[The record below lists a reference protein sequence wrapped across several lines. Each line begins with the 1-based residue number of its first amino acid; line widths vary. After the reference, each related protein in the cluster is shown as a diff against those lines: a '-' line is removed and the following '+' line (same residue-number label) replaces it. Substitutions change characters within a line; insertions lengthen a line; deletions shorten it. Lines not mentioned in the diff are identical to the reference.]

1 MKRRIIGILTVIAFL
16 ATTAAAQTSQR
27 TTREDV
33 GRERHRSDQVIVR
46 LSPGARI
53 SQLNDR
59 QGTRTLEQIAGTD
72 YYVLELPAGSGR
84 FTDRLRE
91 LADEPGLLEATPNFT
106 YSAPELLQTSQ
117 AFIDQTSQAFIDQT
131 SQAFIDQT
139 SQAFIDQTSQAFIDW
154 KAPASFSGQKAVA
167 DLHLSE
173 AHLFARGAGVKVA
186 VIDTGLDFHHPL
198 FRQRVQYPVYD
209 FVDDDGHPAEVAPGA
224 GYGHG
229 TFIAGL
235 IVLTAPQATLMPL
248 RAFASDGSGTS
259 VSIAKAIRFAADN
272 GADVINMSFGM
283 LEDDTLVKNALVYAL
298 SKKAYLVAAAG
309 NDNENEIHFPASSN
323 LLTLGVTAIG
333 AGDIKAPFA
342 NYHRS
347 IDVSAPG
354 VDVYSAYPGGRFA
367 WWSGTSFSTG
377 LVSGEAALL
386 KSLSPD
392 ASKWEID
399 LLIALSGVNID
410 KLNPKYAGKL
420 GRVRIDFDSAIQRLL
435 DYR

>member
-1 MKRRIIGILTVIAFL
+1 MKRRFIGILTVVAFL
-16 ATTAAAQTSQR
+16 ACTAAAQTIQR

-46 LSPGARI
+46 LSPGTRI
-53 SQLNDR
+53 SHFNDR
-59 QGTRTLEQIAGTD
+59 QGTRTLEQIPGTD
-72 YYVLELPAGSGR
+72 YYVLELPQGSGR
-84 FTDRLRE
+84 LSDRLRK
-91 LADEPGLLEATPNFT
+91 LTDEPGLLEATPNFT
-106 YSAPELLQTSQ
+106 YSTPELLQTSQ

-154 KAPASFSGQKAVA
+154 KAPASFSGQKAIA
-167 DLHLSE
+167 DLNLVK
-173 AHLFARGAGVKVA
+173 AHLFARGAGIKVA
-186 VIDTGLDFHHPL
+186 IIDTGLDFHHPL
-198 FRQRVQYPVYD
+198 FRQKVQYPVYD
-209 FVDDDGHPAEVAPGA
+209 FVDDDGHPAEVAGGA

-248 RAFASDGSGTS
+248 RAFDADGSGTS
-259 VSIAKAIRFAADN
+259 VSIAKAIRYAADN

-283 LEDDTLVKNALVYAL
+283 MEEDSLVKDALLYAAL
-298 SKKAYLVAAAG
+298 KKAYLVAAAG
-309 NDNENEIHFPASSN
+309 NDDEHGVHFPASSN
-323 LLTLGVTAIG
+323 LLATAVTATG
-333 AGDIKAPFA
+333 AGDVKAPFA

-347 IDVSAPG
+347 VDVSAPG

-367 WWSGTSFSTG
+367 WWSGTSFSTAF
-377 LVSGEAALL
+377 VSGEAALL
-386 KSLSPD
+386 KSLRPD
-392 ASKWEID
+392 VTKWEID
-399 LLIALSGVNID
+399 LLIALSSINID

-420 GRVRIDFDSAIQRLL
+420 GRGRIQFESAIQKLL